1 MNNQEIIKAANKAT
15 QAIVADMA
23 ITLKPHVNR
32 IESSNK
38 TAHSH
43 LDQYLSLM
51 SQFPDKEMKKVM
63 AQALI
68 KAGGNAK
75 RIATALNLS

>member
-23 ITLKPHVNR
+23 ITLKPHVDT
-32 IESSNK
+32 IESSVK
-38 TAHSH
+38 TTQGHYGK
-43 LDQYLSLM
+43 YLALM
-51 SQFPDKEMKKVM
+51 SQFPDKEIKKVF

-68 KAGGNAK
+68 QAGGNAK
-75 RIATALNLS
+75 GIATALNLS